1 MLHNMSAVTDAGWIA
16 LAEAL
21 PQLPALESVTMSMSS
36 ALHHDRAMGSAF
48 ALAFASALPR
58 CALTFRE
65 VCINWAHPRLTAA
78 ARATV
83 DAAWE
88 GHIFRANTQTANV
101 A

>member
-21 PQLPALESVTMSMSS
+21 PQLPALESVTMSST
-36 ALHHDRAMGSAF
+36 LHHDRAMGSAF

>member
-1 MLHNMSAVTDAGWIA
+1 
-16 LAEAL
+16 
-21 PQLPALESVTMSMSS
+21 MSS
-36 ALHHDRAMGSAF
+36 TLHHDRAMGSAF

-58 CALTFRE
+58 CALTLRE
-65 VCINWAHPRLTAA
+65 VYINWAQEHQLGPRLTAA